1 VLPADVGSL
10 CLTPTAQTAQGTDP
24 SLTNARARLPSSP
37 LRLQGVNTLPWLC
50 RLPFR
55 WFMLVHAAS
64 LLDVSRAALPDVCAS
79 PAFSGPAA
87 RARFASLARWAGM
100 LGHVAPMP
108 GQPSDGGSCL
118 ERLAAVASNSSAGG
132 IDSLLA
138 ASLGGCACSQVGVW
152 VLLSVGFALPVAAQF
167 LLETA
172 ARRNF
177 LRQ

>member
-1 VLPADVGSL
+1 M
-10 CLTPTAQTAQGTDP
+10 
-24 SLTNARARLPSSP
+24 
-37 LRLQGVNTLPWLC
+37 NTLPWLC

-87 RARFASLARWAGM
+87 RACFASLARWAGM

-132 IDSLLA
+132 IDSPLA